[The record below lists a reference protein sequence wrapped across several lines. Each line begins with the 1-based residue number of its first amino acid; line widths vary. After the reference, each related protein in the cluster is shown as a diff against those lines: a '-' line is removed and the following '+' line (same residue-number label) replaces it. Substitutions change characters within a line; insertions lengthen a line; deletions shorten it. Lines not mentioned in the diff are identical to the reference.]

1 MEVLRQLGAAVMGFL
16 VAYGYLA
23 LFLLLLVEEA
33 GVPLPIPGD
42 TLVMYSAYQAHHGHF
57 NGFGVLAS
65 AIAGA
70 FTGSM
75 ILYFVALKG
84 GHRLLLRY
92 GRYIHLHPKRIERME
107 RRFRRWGIWAIIV
120 ARMVPGLRIATTAM
134 AGVFAIP
141 PKTFLIADFIGI
153 CIWAIVYYV
162 LGIIVG
168 ESYVRLHDAM
178 GNYFR
183 WFVIIGI
190 VIVALVALT
199 FYLRRRNRD
208 KEPDDGDLAAAGADE
223 QEEPAATVNP
233 LVLVP
238 EHERSENC

>member
-33 GVPLPIPGD
+33 GVPLPLPGD

-65 AIAGA
+65 AIGGA
-70 FTGSM
+70 FTGSV

-153 CIWAIVYYV
+153 CIWAVVYYI
-162 LGIIVG
+162 LGIAVG
-168 ESYVRLHDAM
+168 ESYVRLHDAL

-183 WFVIIGI
+183 WFLIIGI
-190 VIVALVALT
+190 VIAVLAALT
-199 FYLRRRNRD
+199 IYLRRRNRD
-208 KEPDDGDLAAAGADE
+208 REPDDEEMAAAAVD
-223 QEEPAATVNP
+223 ATVKP

-238 EHERSENC
+238 EHERSEDC